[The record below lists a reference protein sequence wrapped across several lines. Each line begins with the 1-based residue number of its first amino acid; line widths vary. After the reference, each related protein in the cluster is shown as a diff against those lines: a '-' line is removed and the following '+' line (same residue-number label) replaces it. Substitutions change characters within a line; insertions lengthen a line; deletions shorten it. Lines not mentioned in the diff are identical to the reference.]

1 MKYLK
6 ILSVALSIGL
16 LAMACEVDDGQDC
29 YRCTAS
35 EPSGTVTPM
44 SSDLCEDDLTQAEK
58 DAFRATFEA
67 QHDPSSYTITCEDID

>member
-6 ILSVALSIGL
+6 ILSVAAVIGT

-35 EPSGTVTPM
+35 EPSGTVTPV
-44 SSDLCEDDLTQAEK
+44 SSDLCEDDLTQAKK
-58 DAFRATFEA
+58 DAFRAAFEL
-67 QHDPSSYTITCEDID
+67 QHNPNSYTITCEDLD